1 MRKLTAYLSKEM
13 NLFSKHIEKEELPPS
28 ELILSVSHLKK
39 KYDDFYAVDDISFS
53 VKRGSL
59 FAFLGLNGAGKS
71 TTINIIT
78 GIIPKNEG
86 KIIFD
91 GKDMD
96 EHRNSIKSEIG
107 IVFQNSVLDPV
118 LTPKENLT
126 LRAGFYGIKG
136 QAWKDRLKVLS
147 DMLGLED
154 FIDRPVGKLS
164 GGQKRRV
171 DIARAMVHD
180 PKLLILDEPTT
191 GLDPQTRKAVWNL
204 VNSLRQKT
212 GMTVFLTTHYMEEAE
227 KATYVVIMNAGKI
240 IAQGTPNSLKKEYA
254 KDYVIIHQKKDAETE
269 NRLTSQGYS
278 FSYFKDGEI
287 YRIPVMDSAQA
298 ISFIEANKSI
308 LSDFEVE
315 KGDMDDVFL
324 NATGVSKLLED
335 SDDE

>member
-1 MRKLTAYLSKEM
+1 MKRK
-13 NLFSKHIEKEELPPS
+13 EKEELSSS

-78 GIIPKNEG
+78 GILSKNEG

-96 EHRNSIKSEIG
+96 EYRNSIKSEIG

-126 LRAGFYGIKG
+126 LRAGFYGIRG
-136 QAWKDRLKVLS
+136 QAWKDRLKVLT
-147 DMLGLED
+147 DMLGLQE
-154 FIDRPVGKLS
+154 FMDRPVGKLS

-204 VNSLRQKT
+204 INSLRQKT

-227 KATYVVIMNAGKI
+227 KATYVVIMNSGKI

-254 KDYVIIHQKKDAETE
+254 KDYIIIHQKKNDGLEE
-269 NRLTSQGYS
+269 RLAASQYS
-278 FSYFKDGEI
+278 FSYFKDSET
-287 YRIPVMDSAQA
+287 YRVPVSDSSKA
-298 ISFIEANKSI
+298 IAFIEEFKDV

-324 NATGVSKLLED
+324 NATGVAKLLED
-335 SDDE
+335 SSDE

>member
-1 MRKLTAYLSKEM
+1 MKRK
-13 NLFSKHIEKEELPPS
+13 EKEEFS
-28 ELILSVSHLKK
+28 SSGLILSVSHLKK

-78 GIIPKNEG
+78 GILSKNEG

-96 EHRNSIKSEIG
+96 EYRNSIKSEIG

-126 LRAGFYGIKG
+126 LRAGFYGIMG
-136 QAWKDRLKVLS
+136 QAWKDRLKVLT
-147 DMLGLED
+147 DMLGLQE
-154 FIDRPVGKLS
+154 FMDRPVGKLS

-227 KATYVVIMNAGKI
+227 KATYVVIMNSGKI

-254 KDYVIIHQKKDAETE
+254 KDYIIIHQKKNDGLEE
-269 NRLTSQGYS
+269 RLAASQYS
-278 FSYFKDGEI
+278 FSYFKDSET
-287 YRIPVMDSAQA
+287 YRVPVSDSSKA
-298 ISFIEANKSI
+298 IAFIEEFKDV

-324 NATGVSKLLED
+324 NATGVAKLLED
-335 SDDE
+335 SSDE

>member
-1 MRKLTAYLSKEM
+1 MKRK
-13 NLFSKHIEKEELPPS
+13 EKEELSSS

-78 GIIPKNEG
+78 GILSKNEG

-96 EHRNSIKSEIG
+96 EYRNSIKSEIG

-126 LRAGFYGIKG
+126 LRAGFYGIRG
-136 QAWKDRLKVLS
+136 QAWKDRLKVLT
-147 DMLGLED
+147 DMLGLQE
-154 FIDRPVGKLS
+154 FMDRPVGKLS

-227 KATYVVIMNAGKI
+227 KATYVVIMNSGKI

-254 KDYVIIHQKKDAETE
+254 KDYIIIHQKKNDGLEE
-269 NRLTSQGYS
+269 RLAASQYS
-278 FSYFKDGEI
+278 FSYFKDSET
-287 YRIPVMDSAQA
+287 YRVPVSDSSKA
-298 ISFIEANKSI
+298 IAFIEEFKDV

-324 NATGVSKLLED
+324 NATGVAKLLED
-335 SDDE
+335 SSDE